1 MAIVHQAAVAQSE
14 CSSSPCVNGTCTDS
28 TTDPN
33 NIPLDAYRCT
43 CAPGFA
49 NGVCEYVYV
58 AEYEAQCTVSSSVSD
73 SLETDWRVLSPNCD
87 LDVDECIS
95 SPCENGAKCTES
107 STDSKIP
114 LDAFRCTCVD
124 GFANGVC
131 EYDYITEYEAQCNVT
146 TGGTCDVDVDE
157 CTSSPCQNNATCTDS
172 TNEQA
177 VSYDAYKCRCMPGF
191 ANGVC
196 ADGFIID
203 YTAQCTMME
212 GGNCDLDVDE
222 CASSPCENGAKCTE
236 SSTDSKIPLDAF
248 RCTCVDGFANGVCE
262 YDYITEYEAQCNVTT
277 GGTCDVDVDECTS
290 SPCQNNATCTDS
302 TNEQAVSYDAYK
314 CRCMPGF
321 ANGVCADGFIIDYTA
336 QCTMME
342 GGNCDL
348 DVDECASSPCQNG
361 NCTESS
367 TDSKIPLDAYRC
379 VDCENL
385 KDPKT
390 QLDENQC
397 IDLKKCFTDCLG
409 VRQCSSEPAECDDY
423 RIKWSSSCT
432 KCF

>member
-1 MAIVHQAAVAQSE
+1 MKSKLLFLITMAIVHQAAVAQSE

-28 TTDPN
+28 TTDPK
-33 NIPLDAYRCT
+33 IPLDAYRCT

-49 NGVCEYVYV
+49 NGVCEYVFV
-58 AEYEAQCTVSSSVSD
+58 ADYTAECTVSSSVSN
-73 SLETDWRVLSPNCD
+73 SLMMGWVMSPNCD
-87 LDVDECIS
+87 LDVDECAS
-95 SPCENGAKCTES
+95 SPCMNGAKCTES

-157 CTSSPCQNNATCTDS
+157 CTSNPCQHGGSCRQGVSSFDCDCAYVNNTIVGPVLGWTGEFCDLARNLCESGEDDCNINAVCLYTDPGMHNCICNDGWVGNGQNCTD
-172 TNEQA
+172 
-177 VSYDAYKCRCMPGF
+177 
-191 ANGVC
+191 
-196 ADGFIID
+196 I
-203 YTAQCTMME
+203 
-212 GGNCDLDVDE
+212 DE
-222 CASSPCENGAKCTE
+222 CASSPCQHNGTCTE
-236 SSTDSKIPLDAF
+236 SSTDSGISIGNY
-248 RCTCVDGFANGVCE
+248 RCTCA
-262 YDYITEYEAQCNVTT
+262 A
-277 GGTCDVDVDECTS
+277 
-290 SPCQNNATCTDS
+290 
-302 TNEQAVSYDAYK
+302 
-314 CRCMPGF
+314 GF

-361 NCTESS
+361 TCTESS